1 MSVRVFREPGA
12 LLARM
17 AHDVELAV
25 KQLSVHEAE
34 NHRLEVDFDPAS
46 LTVTG
51 ALADGVVDPS
61 RLGASDRTEIEK
73 NVRTQV
79 LKTAQ
84 FPRARFEGEFDPA
97 RTPVPV
103 RGTLELVGRR
113 QPVLF
118 ELSQQAEWFVGTLTL
133 TPSRWGIKPYRAL
146 LGALKLRD
154 MVLVRVEVEA
164 TSSPKA

>member
-17 AHDVELAV
+17 AHDLELAV
-25 KQLSVHEAE
+25 QQLSVRETE
-34 NHRLEVDFDPAS
+34 NHLLEVDIDPAS

-51 ALADGVVDPS
+51 ALTDGVVDPS
-61 RLGASDRTEIEK
+61 RLDASQRADIEK

-79 LKTAQ
+79 LKTER
-84 FPRARFEGEFDPA
+84 FPRARFEGEFDPT

-103 RGTLELVGRR
+103 RGTLELVGKR
-113 QPVLF
+113 QPIAF
-118 ELSQQAEWFVGTLTL
+118 ELSREAEWFVGTVTV
-133 TPSRWGIKPYRAL
+133 TPSRWGIQPYRAL

-154 MVLVRVEVEA
+154 AAVLRVEVEA
-164 TSSPKA
+164 THSPKA

>member
-1 MSVRVFREPGA
+1 VFREPGA

-25 KQLSVHEAE
+25 EQLRVREAE
-34 NHRLEVDFDPAS
+34 NHQLEVDIDAAS

-51 ALADGVVDPS
+51 ALADGVVDPT
-61 RLGASDRTEIEK
+61 RLDASQRAEIEK

-79 LKTAQ
+79 LKTDR
-84 FPRARFEGEFDPA
+84 FPRARFEGEFDPS

-103 RGTLELVGRR
+103 RGTLELVGKR
-113 QPVLF
+113 QPIAL
-118 ELSQQAEWFVGTLTL
+118 ELSRHGEWFVGTVTL
-133 TPSRWGIKPYRAL
+133 TPSRWGIQPYRAL

-154 MVLVRVEVEA
+154 TALVRVEVEA
-164 TSSPKA
+164 TDSPKG

>member
-17 AHDVELAV
+17 AHDLELAV
-25 KQLSVHEAE
+25 KQLSVREAE
-34 NHRLEVDFDPAS
+34 NHQLVVDFDPAS

-61 RLGASDRTEIEK
+61 RLDASQRAEIER

-79 LKTAQ
+79 LKTEQ
-84 FPRARFEGEFDPA
+84 FSRARFEGEFDPT

-103 RGTLELVGRR
+103 RGTLELLGKR
-113 QPVLF
+113 QPIAF
-118 ELSQQAEWFVGTLTL
+118 ELSREAEWFVGTVTL
-133 TPSRWGIKPYRAL
+133 TPSRWGIPPYRAL

-154 MVLVRVEVEA
+154 TALVRVEVEA
-164 TSSPKA
+164 TDSPNG